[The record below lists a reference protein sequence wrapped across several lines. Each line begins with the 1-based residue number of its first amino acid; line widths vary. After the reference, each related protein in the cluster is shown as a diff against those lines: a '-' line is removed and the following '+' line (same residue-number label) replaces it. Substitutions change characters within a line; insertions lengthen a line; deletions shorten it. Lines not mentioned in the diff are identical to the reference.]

1 MAQQGNLGLA
11 TVRVG
16 GREYP
21 QVSERTCKAC
31 RSPYREQVE
40 SETVA
45 GRPWKAILASLPD
58 DAALTSRNLADHFRH
73 GHLPVAAEATQLL
86 AERQAEERGA
96 VVETGAARIVDFL
109 EFAQAV
115 MGRVNHRV
123 AAGEVEPGISDG
135 LRAADLLARYDP
147 GPTMSEADY
156 AQVLMIYADTA
167 KAVMTSEAHQE
178 FVARLDTNQALQD
191 LANRWQEI
199 HAQRPAD

>member
-21 QVSERTCKAC
+21 QVSERTCKTC
-31 RSPYREQVE
+31 SSQYRDLIEQA
-40 SETVA
+40 TVG
-45 GRPWKAILASLPD
+45 GRTWKKIIRSLP
-58 DAALTSRNLADHFRH
+58 AEAGLSERNLADHFRH

-156 AQVLMIYADTA
+156 AEVFSIYADTA
-167 KAVMTSEAHQE
+167 KAVMTSEQHQE

>member
-1 MAQQGNLGLA
+1 M
-11 TVRVG
+11 RVG

-21 QVSERTCKAC
+21 HVSERTCKTC
-31 RSPYREQVE
+31 SSQYRDLIEQ
-40 SETVA
+40 ETVG
-45 GRPWKAILASLPD
+45 GRTWKAISRSLPD
-58 DAALTSRNLADHFRH
+58 DAGLTQRNLADHFRN

-96 VVETGAARIVDFL
+96 VVEIGAARIVDYM

-191 LANRWQEI
+191 LAQRWDEI
-199 HAQRPAD
+199 HTQRRDG